1 MSKFVWVLEWTDLIF
16 INFLLRI
23 CLNKWESECCL
34 NPNFLTVIPVQRISK
49 EAGLKQ
55 VVMLK
60 HTAAWNTPIYIHH
73 DSGFEEWFSQ
83 HG

>member
-1 MSKFVWVLEWTDLIF
+1 MQSANNSLIVKSSLLFANMSKFMWVLEWTDLFF

-34 NPNFLTVIPVQRISK
+34 NPNFLTVIPVERISK

-60 HTAAWNTPIYIHH
+60 HTAA
-73 DSGFEEWFSQ
+73 
-83 HG
+83 